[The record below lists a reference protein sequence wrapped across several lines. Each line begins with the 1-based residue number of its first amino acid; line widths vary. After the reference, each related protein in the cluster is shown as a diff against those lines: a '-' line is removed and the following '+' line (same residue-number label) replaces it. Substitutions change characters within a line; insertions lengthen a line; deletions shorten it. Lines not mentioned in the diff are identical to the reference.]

1 MTELLDTEQQKT
13 LARVRGVV
21 ADLRTGLAGVPADAD
36 DDGTIKAALEQLDDF
51 FLLVVVG
58 EFNAG
63 KSALI
68 NDRRFGARPGR
79 HADYL
84 LHPDSSALSPGG

>member
-1 MTELLDTEQQKT
+1 MSRDQSPVLDSRQAALLGRVRTALEDLRVA
-13 LARVRGVV
+13 LARTTA
-21 ADLRTGLAGVPADAD
+21 ADED
-36 DDGTIKAALEQLDDF
+36 DDTLRSAIEQLEDF

-68 NDRRFGARPGR
+68 NAMLGEPV
-79 HADYL
+79 L
-84 LHPDSSALSPGG
+84 T